1 MGVLSGLIDA
11 GGEHRSA
18 LADVEQELFV
28 SIGSRSTKMTRFW
41 VLLVLSSIIAAGG
54 VVANSTPAVIGA
66 MVMTPLATP
75 LYGVALSAV
84 TGSRRNLRDA
94 LLLLAV
100 GVLVS
105 VLIGVLMALLTF
117 DRIPLDANTQIVGRT
132 SPAVLDL
139 VIAIAAGLAGA
150 YALVR
155 RDVANILAGVAI
167 AITLVPVLEVAGI
180 ALGSGR
186 LDLAL
191 GAFLLFLTNAAAI
204 MLGGMVVFTAAGYER
219 AASRAPA
226 KVHYARF
233 IVAALIVVVVVPLTI
248 SSVRSYRYLRWA
260 DATEAATRSWVEGT
274 GWHVASVDRVGDEIV
289 ATVIGQG
296 SPPAIPDFRKLV
308 RRSVPRDV
316 TVRLIESNGT
326 NVTI

>member
-1 MGVLSGLIDA
+1 MSVLSRLIDV
-11 GGEHRSA
+11 GGEHRST
-18 LADVEQELFV
+18 LADVERGV
-28 SIGSRSTKMTRFW
+28 SVGAGSRRAKVSQFW
-41 VLLVLSSIIAAGG
+41 VLLVLASIIAAGG
-54 VVANSTPAVIGA
+54 VVGDSTPAVIGA
-66 MVMTPLATP
+66 MIMTPLATP

-84 TGSRRNLRDA
+84 TGSRRHLRDA
-94 LLLLAV
+94 LLLLAAGAV
-100 GVLVS
+100 VS

-117 DRIPLDANTQIVGRT
+117 DRMPVGANPQIVGRT
-132 SPAVLDL
+132 APAVLDL

-180 ALGSGR
+180 SLGSGH
-186 LDLAL
+186 LDLAV

-219 AASRAPA
+219 EASTVPSRRR
-226 KVHYARF
+226 YARLV
-233 IVAALIVVVVVPLTI
+233 VAALIVAVVVPLTV
-248 SSVRSYRYLRWA
+248 SSVRSYRYLRWTN
-260 DATEAATRSWVEGT
+260 ATEAATVRWANGT
-274 GWHVASVDRVGDEIV
+274 GWHVTGVSRSGDEIV

-296 SPPAIPDFRKLV
+296 SPPPLPSIRTLV
-308 RRSVPRDV
+308 RRVVPADV

-326 NVTI
+326 NVTL

>member
-1 MGVLSGLIDA
+1 MGVLSRLIDA
-11 GGEHRSA
+11 GGEHRNT
-18 LADVEQELFV
+18 LADVERGLFV
-28 SIGSRSTKMTRFW
+28 GVGSRSSKITQYW
-41 VLLVLSSIIAAGG
+41 VLLVLASVIAAGG
-54 VVANSTPAVIGA
+54 VVGNSTPAVIGA

-84 TGSRRNLRDA
+84 LGARRHLRDA
-94 LLLLAV
+94 LLLLAA
-100 GVLVS
+100 GAAVS

-117 DRIPLDANTQIVGRT
+117 DRMPVDANAQIVGRT
-132 SPAVLDL
+132 APAILDL

-186 LDLAL
+186 LDLAV

-219 AASRAPA
+219 AASCPPSRR
-226 KVHYARF
+226 HYARLV
-233 IVAALIVVVVVPLTI
+233 VAALIVVVVVPLTI
-248 SSVRSYRYLRWA
+248 SSVRSYRYVRWA
-260 DATEAATRSWVEGT
+260 DATETATQRWVEGT
-274 GWHVASVDRVGDEIV
+274 GWHVTGVHRVGDEIV

-296 SPPAIPDFRKLV
+296 SPPAIPAFRTLV
-308 RRSVPRDV
+308 RRNVPGDV

>member
-233 IVAALIVVVVVPLTI
+233 IVAALIVVVVVPPTI